1 MSQARELADV
11 VSAAPSTDFNVDNGV
26 LVVDASENRV
36 GIGSTSPT
44 TTLDVNGNI
53 KIADAGTIGSAT
65 AANAITIAS
74 NGVVTLVDD
83 LKIKDGGTI
92 GSATTA
98 DAITIAANGQLTL
111 SNSPAGFNYAAT
123 VAAAQT
129 DSTDGIVVANSGTAA
144 AAITVAHADTSSQA
158 SVNNS
163 GTSFIQ
169 DITLDTYGHIT
180 ALTSATVTNPTLDSL
195 GIDTDDDVRF
205 DSFGVGTAASGTTG
219 EIRATNNITAY
230 YSSDLA
236 LKENISPISNALE
249 KIDKISG
256 VSFDWSDDFV
266 KDHGGEDGYFVRK
279 KDVGVI
285 AQEIQKVLPEVVAER
300 PDGTLA
306 VKYDRIIPLLIQA
319 IKELKNGVS

>member
-36 GIGSTSPT
+36 GIGSVTPS
-44 TTLDVNGNI
+44 TTLDVNGSI
-53 KIADAGTIGSAT
+53 KISDAGTIGSAT
-65 AANAITIAS
+65 TAAAITIAS
-74 NGVVTLVDD
+74 NG
-83 LKIKDGGTI
+83 
-92 GSATTA
+92 
-98 DAITIAANGQLTL
+98 QLTL
-111 SNSPAGFNYAAT
+111 STAPTGFNYAAT

-158 SVNNS
+158 NVNNS

-169 DITLDTYGHIT
+169 DVTLDTYGHIT
-180 ALTSATVTNPTLDSL
+180 GLTSATVTNPTLDSL
-195 GIDTDDDVRF
+195 GLDTDDDVQF
-205 DSFGVGTAASGTTG
+205 DSFGVGTAASSVTG

-319 IKELKNGVS
+319 IKELKDGVS

>member
-36 GIGSTSPT
+36 GIGTASPS
-44 TTLDVNGNI
+44 TTLDVNGSI
-53 KIADAGTIGSAT
+53 KIADTGTIGSGTT
-65 AANAITIAS
+65 AA
-74 NGVVTLVDD
+74 
-83 LKIKDGGTI
+83 
-92 GSATTA
+92 
-98 DAITIAANGQLTL
+98 AITIAANGQLTL
-111 SNSPAGFNYAAT
+111 STAPTGFNYAAT

-144 AAITVAHADTSSQA
+144 AAITVAHADTSTQA

-169 DITLDTYGHIT
+169 DISLDTYGHIIG
-180 ALTSATVTNPTLDSL
+180 LTSATVTNPTLDSL
-195 GIDTDDDVRF
+195 GLDTDDDVRF
-205 DSFGVGTAASGTTG
+205 DSFGVGTAASGTSG
-219 EIRATNNITAY
+219 EIRATDNITAY
-230 YSSDLA
+230 YSSDIA
-236 LKENISPISNALE
+236 FKENISPIENALE
-249 KIDKISG
+249 KLDKISG
-256 VSFDWSDDFV
+256 VTFDWTDDFV
-266 KDHGGEDGYFVRK
+266 KDRGGEDGYFVRK

-285 AQEIQKVLPEVVAER
+285 AQELQKVLPEVVAER
-300 PDGTLA
+300 TDGTLA